1 MPDYPLYLQAAKISR
16 REAITELKKQ
26 FPTFENPAL
35 AMVCNPE
42 NYGVQLTPGAEKRLV
57 SAFGWYAGLATRPKK
72 KDTGRRKANRL
83 YVRLDDAMFDRLKQL
98 FARTAY
104 SSMQDLIEAALAD
117 FINRHGG
124 AD

>member
-1 MPDYPLYLQAAKISR
+1 MPDYPLYMQAAGISR
-16 REAITELKKQ
+16 RDTINELKKQ
-26 FPTFENPAL
+26 FPNFEKSSL
-35 AMVCNPE
+35 AMVCNPD
-42 NYGVQLTPGAEKRLV
+42 NYGVQLTPEAEKRLV
-57 SAFGWYAGLATRPKK
+57 AAFGYYAGLATRPRK
-72 KDTGRRKANRL
+72 KDTARKKANRL

-104 SSMQDLIEAALAD
+104 SSMQDLIEASLAD